1 MASKSNG
8 RRGLMLKAKE
18 IMSVNVITVTPETT
32 VADLARLLASNNI
45 SGAPVVD
52 SSGSLLGVVTESDL
66 IDQTK
71 KIHIPTVIA
80 ILDSLIFL
88 ESPDKMEKDIKK
100 FAGSTVADIYS
111 KNPMTVDEE
120 TLLDELA
127 TIMAE
132 KNVHTLPVLRGEQLV
147 GVIGKGD
154 IIKTLIS

>member
-1 MASKSNG
+1 
-8 RRGLMLKAKE
+8 MLKAKE
-18 IMSVNVITVTPETT
+18 IMTVNPITVTPEVT
-32 VADLARLLASNNI
+32 VTDLARLLASHNI
-45 SGAPVVD
+45 GGAPVVD
-52 SSGSLLGVVTESDL
+52 ASGGLLGVVTESDL

-88 ESPDKMEKDIKK
+88 ERPNKMEKDIRK
-100 FAGSTVADIYS
+100 FAGSTVADIYT
-111 KNPMTVDEE
+111 KHPLTVEE
-120 TLLDELA
+120 DTPLDELA

-132 KNVHTLPVLRGEQLV
+132 KNVHTLPVMRGELLV